1 MKSILKNIIGLLSIC
16 IILPFRIFRP
26 VIFFLNKLNIY
37 FYSEWK
43 RHVFNSFPSLL
54 NDGGIIC
61 PRIQIIGGKYITIG
75 KQVMIH
81 KNSTIYA
88 LDKYKHDTSSFKP
101 SIIIGDN
108 CDIGEGAFFSAIN
121 KIVLHN
127 GVLLGRNV
135 TIVDN
140 SHGNNLLSQ
149 NEIAPNKRPLFSK
162 GPIVIEEN
170 VWIGEKAIILP
181 DVTIG
186 RGSIIGA
193 NSVVTKNIPSYCI
206 AAGNPA
212 RVIKFISNNE
222 HTE

>member
-1 MKSILKNIIGLLSIC
+1 MKKILKNTIGLISIC

-26 VIFFLNKLNIY
+26 AINLLKKLNIY

-43 RHVFNSFPSLL
+43 RHVFSSFPSLL
-54 NDGGIIC
+54 KNGGIIC
-61 PRIQIIGGKYITIG
+61 PIIQIVGGKYITIG
-75 KQVMIH
+75 KQVLIH
-81 KNSTIYA
+81 KNVIICA
-88 LDKYKHDTSSFKP
+88 LDKYKFDTSSFKP

-108 CDIGEGAFFSAIN
+108 CDIGEGAFISAIN

-140 SHGNNLLSQ
+140 SHGNNVQSL

-162 GPIVIEEN
+162 GPVVIEEN
-170 VWIGEKAIILP
+170 VWIGEKVTILP
-181 DVTIG
+181 NVTIG
-186 RGSIIGA
+186 RGSVIGA
-193 NSVVTKNIPSYCI
+193 NSIVTKNIPPYCI

-212 RVIKFISNNE
+212 RVLKTITNY
-222 HTE
+222 